1 MASVQETLHHAFAN
15 DQGPFISYGLPFPE
29 ACRKHVADERFR
41 AFRVYI
47 ICSGS
52 LAKDTSN
59 LKDLQQVLGHK
70 VAGVRIGMK
79 PHTFMSEV
87 LEIVEDA
94 RELDAD
100 LIVTLGGGSLID
112 AAKVVAFVRLST
124 FGILSK
130 S

>member
-1 MASVQETLHHAFAN
+1 
-15 DQGPFISYGLPFPE
+15 
-29 ACRKHVADERFR
+29 
-41 AFRVYI
+41 
-47 ICSGS
+47 
-52 LAKDTSN
+52 
-59 LKDLQQVLGHK
+59 
-70 VAGVRIGMK
+70 MK